1 MSIGVTQMKL
11 STNSIR
17 LRHSRICYCLNHFH
31 ALRDSSNSGE
41 NGVRKNM
48 HHHPSPA
55 PTPGVCTQM
64 VCRRAGTNDGKEK

>member
-11 STNSIR
+11 STNSIS

-31 ALRDSSNSGE
+31 ALRDSNNSADNGE
-41 NGVRKNM
+41 HKDM

-55 PTPGVCTQM
+55 PTSGVCTQM
-64 VCRRAGTNDGKEK
+64 VYRRADMNDGKEK

>member
-31 ALRDSSNSGE
+31 ALRESSNSAE
-41 NGVRKNM
+41 NGVR
-48 HHHPSPA
+48 
-55 PTPGVCTQM
+55 
-64 VCRRAGTNDGKEK
+64 